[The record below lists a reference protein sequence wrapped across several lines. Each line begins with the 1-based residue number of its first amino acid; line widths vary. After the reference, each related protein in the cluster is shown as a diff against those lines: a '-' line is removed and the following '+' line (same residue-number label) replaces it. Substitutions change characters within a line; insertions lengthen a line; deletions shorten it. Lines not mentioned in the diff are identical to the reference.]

1 MAACSALLES
11 RLETIRRPERISNW
25 RLTFQPGTDAALQ
38 TRHRRRQGARGSVE
52 GLRPCHRSARLRVR
66 APEVRDTTNSS
77 PDLPMASPRPRWRNR
92 DVRPV
97 GIRPQRVHR
106 PPRAREARR
115 PPQRLEP
122 PSTSVVAVASCPRPR
137 EGTAEV
143 LPPGARRRARA
154 RDLRAETQ
162 RPRHLAPQPYVMS
175 SGIRA
180 PLSIAPFDDL
190 RSRAA
195 AGWKHLA
202 SSAGSRRCGE
212 APPDRRDGR
221 PALVGCISRSVIPG
235 SSDQRRY
242 GAAGMRRAV
251 RGTCAVLR
259 ARKLARRRRLSS
271 PASRARSRAR
281 QRPEP
286 PANSDSSRVSSS

>member
-25 RLTFQPGTDAALQ
+25 RLIFQPGTDAALQ

-77 PDLPMASPRPRWRNR
+77 PDLPMASPRPRCARRNR

-106 PPRAREARR
+106 RPRAREARH
-115 PPQRLEP
+115 PQRLEP
-122 PSTSVVAVASCPRPR
+122 PSTSVVAVASCPRPQ

-180 PLSIAPFDDL
+180 PLSIAPFDDFEVPGCRRL
-190 RSRAA
+190 E
-195 AGWKHLA
+195 AGLA
-202 SSAGSRRCGE
+202 SSAGSRV
-212 APPDRRDGR
+212 RR
-221 PALVGCISRSVIPG
+221 S
-235 SSDQRRY
+235 
-242 GAAGMRRAV
+242 AA
-251 RGTCAVLR
+251 
-259 ARKLARRRRLSS
+259 
-271 PASRARSRAR
+271 
-281 QRPEP
+281 
-286 PANSDSSRVSSS
+286 

>member
-25 RLTFQPGTDAALQ
+25 RLIFQPGTDAALQ

-77 PDLPMASPRPRWRNR
+77 PDLPMASPRPRCARRNR

-106 PPRAREARR
+106 RPRAREAR

-122 PSTSVVAVASCPRPR
+122 PSTSVVAVASCPRPQ

-195 AGWKHLA
+195 AGWKQA
-202 SSAGSRRCGE
+202 SRRARDPGV
-212 APPDRRDGR
+212 RR
-221 PALVGCISRSVIPG
+221 S
-235 SSDQRRY
+235 
-242 GAAGMRRAV
+242 AA
-251 RGTCAVLR
+251 
-259 ARKLARRRRLSS
+259 
-271 PASRARSRAR
+271 
-281 QRPEP
+281 
-286 PANSDSSRVSSS
+286 